1 LTKYKKS
8 LFPHDDAKAEKKA
21 LLQVPEAQILKDCC
35 NYLAA
40 LGYLWW
46 RMPIGPIVRSSAK
59 GTIFTKNALKGFPD
73 IAGISKSHPGL
84 FWACELKRHKAK
96 TTEAQDSWQ
105 SRLLASGAYAF
116 VAHSFPEFLEKLMEM
131 EVQLGAESSR
141 YKHLAQRDLA
151 LLALRDQEVG

>member
-1 LTKYKKS
+1 MTKYKKS
-8 LFPHDDAKAEKKA
+8 LFPADDLRAAKKA

-73 IAGISKSHPGL
+73 LAGISKSHPGL

-131 EVQLGAESSR
+131 EVQLGAETSR

-151 LLALRDQEVG
+151 LLAARDQEVG

>member
-8 LFPHDDAKAEKKA
+8 LFPADDLRAAKKA
-21 LLQVPEAQILKDCC
+21 LLQVPEAQILRECC
-35 NYLAA
+35 HYLVA

-73 IAGISKSHPGL
+73 LAGISKSHPGL

-96 TTEAQDSWQ
+96 TTEAQDGWQ
-105 SRLLASGAYAF
+105 SRLNASGAYAF

-131 EVQLGAESSR
+131 EMQLGAESSR
-141 YKHLAQRDLA
+141 YKHLAQRDLE
-151 LLALRDQEVG
+151 LLAARDQEAG

>member
-8 LFPHDDAKAEKKA
+8 LFPADDLRAAKKA

-73 IAGISKSHPGL
+73 LAGISKSHPGL

-131 EVQLGAESSR
+131 EVQLGAETSR

-151 LLALRDQEVG
+151 LLAARDQEVG

>member
-1 LTKYKKS
+1 MTKYKKS
-8 LFPHDDAKAEKKA
+8 LFPADDAKAAKKA

-35 NYLAA
+35 SYLAA

-59 GTIFTKNALKGFPD
+59 GQVFTKNALKGFPD

-96 TTEAQDSWQ
+96 TTEAQDLWQ
-105 SRLLASGAYAF
+105 SRLLASGACAF
-116 VAHSFPEFLEKLMEM
+116 VAHSFQEFLDKITQME
-131 EVQLGAESSR
+131 LDASSAR
-141 YKHLAQRDLA
+141 YKHLAHRDLA
-151 LLALRDQEVG
+151 LLALRDQEAG

>member
-1 LTKYKKS
+1 MTKYKKS
-8 LFPHDDAKAEKKA
+8 LFPADDLRAAKKA
-21 LLQVPEAQILKDCC
+21 LLQVPEAQILRECC

-73 IAGISKSHPGL
+73 LAGISKSHPGL

-131 EVQLGAESSR
+131 EVQLGAETSR

-151 LLALRDQEVG
+151 LLAARDQEVG